1 LPCIGNVETYKI
13 RTVLFCL
20 VITDIVVIIVKLAI
34 DIDIDVDIDIDIDIV
49 IVIDITIA
57 VHKIAALKVLF
68 LLAVIQYVLQESISD
83 SSRIKKIEGKEL
95 RKKNQSKVFEN
106 CGTYGVLRCG
116 PLNSTL
122 RAHLVY
128 AYFGTWRML

>member
-1 LPCIGNVETYKI
+1 VETYKI

-95 RKKNQSKVFEN
+95 RKKSIE
-106 CGTYGVLRCG
+106 GI
-116 PLNSTL
+116 
-122 RAHLVY
+122 
-128 AYFGTWRML
+128 